1 MKSLL
6 KPDRVKMV
14 KSEVLTTKF
23 VVKLILTFFT
33 MILMAGIG
41 YTVTSIYFS
50 NQYFYQTTQRLN
62 ASLAKDLVVE
72 KFSNT
77 HPFDSTGTVNKA
89 LFGDIMHNMMAVNR
103 AIEVYLLDDQ
113 GYVQY
118 SVVLDHNIPETN
130 QKKIDLAPIHKFIKD
145 NGRNYILGQDPK
157 DLTQQTIFSAAEFNQ
172 NGHKGYVYIILA
184 GKDFLATRSDLFNG
198 YLMHIGLGGS
208 LLTLFFSTFLGI
220 LAIWHLTR
228 SLRKIIY
235 AAKRFQDGDLKY
247 RIQDAN
253 KTDLANVATTFNS
266 MADTILSDIE
276 KIKSVDQLR
285 QELIANISH
294 DLRTPLAVVQGYIE
308 TLHMKGDQLSAEE
321 RQAYLKIISSGGER
335 LAKLISQLFEYSK
348 LESNQIQPEKEPF
361 LISELANDIHRN
373 YSMLAENKNI
383 TLKLSMSDDIP
394 LVFADISLVERAIQN
409 LMDNAIKFTPE
420 NGEIVMKILP
430 LETHVEIVIQDSGP
444 GIDKESQALIFE
456 RYRQTKIGQEKEGSG
471 LGLAIV
477 KKILDIHDSEI
488 TVLSNPNE
496 GTEFSFELPIYAAI

>member
-1 MKSLL
+1 
-6 KPDRVKMV
+6 MV

-33 MILMAGIG
+33 IILMAGIG
-41 YTVTSIYFS
+41 YTVTSVYFS
-50 NQYFYQTTQRLN
+50 NQYFQQTTQRLN
-62 ASLAKDLVVE
+62 ASLAQDLINE
-72 KFSNT
+72 KFSSN
-77 HPFDSTGTVNKA
+77 HPFDSTGTVNKV

-118 SVVLDHNIPETN
+118 SVVLDHDIPETN
-130 QKKIDLAPIHKFIKD
+130 QKKIDLAPIHKFIAD
-145 NGRNYILGQDPK
+145 EGRNYILGQDPK
-157 DLTQQTIFSAAEFNQ
+157 DLSQQTIFSAAKFNR
-172 NGHKGYVYIILA
+172 NGHDGYIYIVLA
-184 GKDFLATRSDLFNG
+184 GKDFMAARSDLFNG

-235 AAKRFQDGDLKY
+235 AAKRFQEGDLKY
-247 RIQDAN
+247 RIENADR
-253 KTDLANVATTFNS
+253 TDLANVATTFNG

-308 TLHMKGDQLSAEE
+308 TLHMKNSQLSAEE
-321 RQAYLKIISSGGER
+321 QQGYLKIIASGGER
-335 LAKLISQLFEYSK
+335 LSKLISQLFEYSK
-348 LESNQIQPEKEPF
+348 LESNQIQPQKEPF

-373 YSMLAENKNI
+373 YAILAQSKNI
-383 TLKLSMSDDIP
+383 DLKLSMSDDIP

-409 LMDNAIKFTPE
+409 LMDNAVKFTPE
-420 NGEIVMKILP
+420 NGEIVIKVKALQ
-430 LETHVEIVIQDSGP
+430 THVEVVVQDSGP

-456 RYRQTKIGQEKEGSG
+456 RYRQTKIGREKEGAG

-477 KKILDIHDSEI
+477 KKIMDIHDSKI
-488 TVLSNPNE
+488 TILSNPNE
-496 GTEFSFELPIYAAI
+496 GTEFSFELPIYGTI

>member
-1 MKSLL
+1 MG
-6 KPDRVKMV
+6 

-23 VVKLILTFFT
+23 IVKLILTFFT
-33 MILMAGIG
+33 IILMAGIG
-41 YTVTSIYFS
+41 YTVTSVYFS
-50 NQYFYQTTQRLN
+50 NQYFQQTTQRLN
-62 ASLAKDLVVE
+62 ASLAQDLIDE
-72 KFSNT
+72 KFGANQ
-77 HPFDSTGTVNKA
+77 PFDSTGTVNKV

-103 AIEVYLLDDQ
+103 AIEVYLLDAQ

-130 QKKIDLAPIHKFIKD
+130 QKKIDLAPIHEFIQSGGKD
-145 NGRNYILGQDPK
+145 YILGEDPK
-157 DLTQQTIFSAAEFNQ
+157 DPTQQTIFSAAKFNK
-172 NGHKGYVYIILA
+172 NGHNGYIYIVLA
-184 GKDFLATRSDLFNG
+184 GKDFLATRSDLFSG

-235 AAKRFQDGDLKY
+235 AAKRFQEGDLDY
-247 RIQDAN
+247 RIQNAD

-266 MADTILSDIE
+266 MADTILSDIK
-276 KIKSVDQLR
+276 KIKSIDLLR

-294 DLRTPLAVVQGYIE
+294 DLRTPLSVVQGYIE
-308 TLHMKGDQLSAEE
+308 TLHMKNDQLSVEE
-321 RQAYLKIISSGGER
+321 QQGYLKIISSGSER
-335 LAKLISQLFEYSK
+335 LSNLISQLFEYSK
-348 LESNQIQPEKEPF
+348 LESNQIQPLKEPF

-373 YSMLAENKNI
+373 YSILAQNKNI
-383 TLKLSMSDDIP
+383 DLKLSMSDDIP

-420 NGEIVMKILP
+420 NGKIVMKVKALK
-430 LETHVEIVIQDSGP
+430 THVEIVVQDSGP

-456 RYRQTKIGQEKEGSG
+456 RYRQTKIGKEKEGSG

-477 KKILDIHDSEI
+477 KKIMDIHDSEI

-496 GTEFSFELPIYAAI
+496 GTEFSFELPIYSAI

>member
-1 MKSLL
+1 
-6 KPDRVKMV
+6 MV
-14 KSEVLTTKF
+14 TTKVLTTKF

-33 MILMAGIG
+33 IILMAGIG

-62 ASLAKDLVVE
+62 ASLAEDLVAE

-77 HPFDSTGTVNKA
+77 TPFDSTGTVNKA

-103 AIEVYLLDDQ
+103 AIEVYLLDAQ
-113 GYVQY
+113 GHVLY
-118 SVVLDHNIPETN
+118 SVVLDHKIPETE
-130 QKKIDLAPIHKFIKD
+130 QRKIDLGPIHEFIRSDGKK
-145 NGRNYILGQDPK
+145 YILGEDPK
-157 DLTQQTIFSAAEFNQ
+157 DPAKQTIFSAAKFNR
-172 NGHKGYVYIILA
+172 NGQEGYIYIILA

-247 RIQDAN
+247 RIENADG
-253 KTDLANVATTFNS
+253 TDLANVATTFNN

-276 KIKSVDQLR
+276 KIKSIDQLR

-294 DLRTPLAVVQGYIE
+294 DLRTPLSVVQGYIE
-308 TLHMKGDQLSAEE
+308 TLHMKNDQLSVEE
-321 RQAYLKIISSGGER
+321 QKGYLKIISSGSER
-335 LAKLISQLFEYSK
+335 LSKLISQLFEYSK
-348 LESNQIQPEKEPF
+348 LESNQIQPKKEPF
-361 LISELANDIHRN
+361 LISELANDIHGN
-373 YSMLAENKNI
+373 YSMLAKNKNI
-383 TLKLSMSDDIP
+383 TLRLSMSDDIP

-409 LMDNAIKFTPE
+409 LMDNALKFTPE
-420 NGEIVMKILP
+420 NGEIVMKIIP

-456 RYRQTKIGQEKEGSG
+456 RYRQTKIGKEKEGSG

-477 KKILDIHDSEI
+477 KKIMDIHDSEI

-496 GTEFSFELPIYAAI
+496 GTEFSFELPIYGAV